1 MTGTVPEPA
10 PARVPGPGEA
20 VLLRG
25 GVVADGTGAAVRPAD
40 VLVAGGRVVRVAL
53 GLSPAG
59 AEVVDVRD
67 MVLMPGFV
75 DAHAHVEGGVL
86 DRGVQDALAHQ
97 GVTTVVVGQDGLSY
111 APSHAPGG
119 AGPDAA
125 AFVRGYFAAVDG
137 DHPTFRAGTVADL
150 LATYDAATTADVA
163 YLVPHGTLR
172 YAVMGPDPRPARPDE
187 IGAMADL
194 LAAGLDAG
202 ARGMS
207 TGLEYAPACWAERDE
222 LLSLCAVLA
231 SRGLPHVSHMRGY
244 EDRVPA
250 ALDELLELSRRTG
263 VATHVSHLHGPA
275 DVVVPLLDEALAAGY
290 DLTFDSY
297 PYLRGASVLALVALP
312 TWLPLADLDRTTEM
326 LRDDA
331 VRARLLAEDLPA
343 RADVW
348 PRVTLASVPHPDY
361 RWAEGRRLVD
371 VAERLGEPA
380 ALTALRLLVAT
391 GLRVGCVFEQPPT
404 ASQESVRAL
413 LRHPAHCAGSDG
425 IYVGGHP
432 HPRGWGTF
440 ARFLGTHVRELGDWD
455 WGTAARHLAGTA
467 ATRFRLADRGV
478 LRPGARADV
487 VVVDPGAVADTAT
500 YADPRSLA
508 RGVRDV
514 LVAGDPVLWRGARTD
529 RLPGRGVR

>member
-1 MTGTVPEPA
+1 MSATAPDRPAQVPRAGTA
-10 PARVPGPGEA
+10 L
-20 VLLRG
+20 LLRG
-25 GVVADGTGAAVRPAD
+25 GEVADGTGAPARAAD
-40 VLVAGGRVVRVAL
+40 VLLAGGQVVRVAP
-53 GLSPAG
+53 GISPAG
-59 AEVVDVRD
+59 AEVVDVTGL
-67 MVLMPGFV
+67 VVMPGFV
-75 DAHAHVEGGVL
+75 DAHVHADAVAL
-86 DRGVQDALAHQ
+86 DPAVQDAMTHQ

-111 APSHAPGG
+111 APSHAGG
-119 AGPDAA
+119 PDGPDASA
-125 AFVRGYFAAVDG
+125 FARRYFASVNGDHPAFVRG
-137 DHPTFRAGTVADL
+137 TVPDL
-150 LATYDAATTADVA
+150 LATYDGATTVDVA

-172 YAVMGPDPRPARPDE
+172 YAVMGPDPRPALPGE

-207 TGLEYAPACWAERDE
+207 TGLEYAPACWAESDE
-222 LLSLCAVLA
+222 LLSLCTVLA

-244 EDRVPA
+244 EDRAPA
-250 ALDELLELSRRTG
+250 ALAELLELARRTG

-275 DVVVPLLDEALAAGY
+275 DVIVPLLDAALDDGY

-312 TWLPLADLDRTTEM
+312 TWLPLADPDLAVERLTDPG
-326 LRDDA
+326 

-348 PRVTLASVPHPDY
+348 PRVTLASVPHPGY
-361 RWAEGRRLVD
+361 RWTEGRRLVD
-371 VAERLGEPA
+371 VAATLGEPPA
-380 ALTALRLLVAT
+380 HTALRLLVAT

-404 ASQESVRAL
+404 GSEASVRAL
-413 LRHPAHCAGSDG
+413 LRHPAQCAGSDG

-440 ARFLGTHVRELGDWD
+440 ARFLGTYVRELGDWD
-455 WGTAARHLAGTA
+455 WGTAAQHLAGTA
-467 ATRFRLADRGV
+467 AARFGLTDRGL

-487 VVVDPGAVADTAT
+487 VVLDPRTVTDTAT
-500 YADPRSLA
+500 YAEPRSLA

-529 RLPGRGVR
+529 RRPGRGIR

>member
-1 MTGTVPEPA
+1 MRAV
-10 PARVPGPGEA
+10 VPGPGDA
-20 VLLRG
+20 LLLRG
-25 GVVADGTGAAVRPAD
+25 GTVADGTGAPARTAD
-40 VLVAGGRVVRVAL
+40 VLVAGGQVVRVAP
-53 GLSPAG
+53 GVSPAG
-59 AEVVDVRD
+59 ATVVDVSG
-67 MVLMPGFV
+67 MVVMPGFV
-75 DAHAHVEGGVL
+75 DAHVHADAAAL
-86 DRGVQDALAHQ
+86 DRHVQDALAHQ

-111 APSHAPGG
+111 APSHAAGPD
-119 AGPDAA
+119 GPDAA
-125 AFVRGYFAAVDG
+125 AFARRYFAAVDG
-137 DHPTFRAGTVADL
+137 DHPTFAAGSVGDL
-150 LATYDAATTADVA
+150 LATYDGATSADVA

-207 TGLEYAPACWAERDE
+207 TGLEYAPACWAQPDE

-244 EDRVPA
+244 EDRVPV
-250 ALDELLELSRRTG
+250 ALAELLDLARRTG

-275 DVVVPLLDEALAAGY
+275 DVVVPLLDAALADGF

-312 TWLPLADLDRTTEM
+312 TWLPLADPDRAVALLE
-326 LRDDA
+326 DA
-331 VRARLLAEDLPA
+331 EVRARLLAEDLPA

-361 RWAEGRRLVD
+361 RWAEGRRLVE
-371 VAERLGEPA
+371 VARELGELPDR
-380 ALTALRLLVAT
+380 TALRLLVAT

-404 ASQESVRAL
+404 NSAASVRAL
-413 LRHPAHCAGSDG
+413 LRHPAQCAGSDG

-467 ATRFRLADRGV
+467 AGRFGLTDRGV

-487 VVVDPGAVADTAT
+487 VVLDPRTVADTAT
-500 YADPRSLA
+500 YAEPRSVA

-514 LVAGDPVLWRGARTD
+514 LVAGDPVLWQGARTD

>member
-1 MTGTVPEPA
+1 MTGTAAEATWVP
-10 PARVPGPGEA
+10 RPGEA
-20 VLLRG
+20 LLLRG
-25 GVVADGTGAAVRPAD
+25 GEVADGTGAPTSRAD
-40 VLVAGGRVVRVAL
+40 VLVAGGRVVRVGP

-59 AEVVDVRD
+59 AAVVDVGG

-75 DAHAHVEGGVL
+75 DAHVHADGVAL
-86 DRGVQDALAHQ
+86 DAAVQDALAHQ

-125 AFVRGYFAAVDG
+125 AFVRRYFAAVDG
-137 DHPTFRAGTVADL
+137 DHPAFTRGSVADL
-150 LATYDAATTADVA
+150 LATYDGAASADVA

-207 TGLEYAPACWAERDE
+207 TGLEYAPACWAAPDE

-244 EDRVPA
+244 EEQVPS
-250 ALDELLELSRRTG
+250 ALAELLELSRRTG

-275 DVVVPLLDEALAAGY
+275 DVVVPLLDSALADGH

-312 TWLPLADLDRTTEM
+312 TWLPLADLDRATALLQEP
-326 LRDDA
+326 D
-331 VRARLLAEDLPA
+331 VRARLLTEDLPA
-343 RADVW
+343 RAEVW

-371 VAERLGEPA
+371 VAEQLDEPP

-404 ASQESVRAL
+404 GSEASVRAL

-455 WGTAARHLAGTA
+455 WATAAQHLAGTA
-467 ATRFRLADRGV
+467 AARFGLTDRGV
-478 LRPGARADV
+478 LRPGSRADV
-487 VVVDPGAVADTAT
+487 VVLDPRTVADTAT
-500 YADPRSLA
+500 YAAPRSLA

-514 LVAGDPVLWRGARTD
+514 LVAGDPVLWQGTRTD